1 MWKRTLK
8 FSIPLII
15 CLVLLLMLMPG
26 CKEEAPT
33 ATVTTTATA
42 TTTATTT
49 ATATTTTTA
58 TVAPTTPTATK
69 APKDKI
75 LIGASRPLS
84 GAWSSIG
91 NAALKPIMEMWG
103 EEVNADGGIYVK
115 EYGKKLPVE
124 FKIYDDT
131 SDLGTMVRL
140 TEKLIVEDKVDILF
154 PACGTSMISAQAPIA
169 NKYGKVLITA
179 EGGATI
185 MKDALPGMPYV
196 FISLSFSDWYELPVL
211 ADMLAAKGAKTAYII
226 YIADLH
232 GVEYSGIAGIEFDRV
247 GIQVLDSVSVP
258 IFQEDFEP
266 IIKAAK
272 AANPDVFCAFCYP
285 WLVFPAVAESM
296 TQGFNPD
303 AWIGGPGAN
312 FGYFKTQYFGDGV
325 EGVLCFAVANQKTS
339 PEMKELFD
347 NLIARVGEDN
357 TDYWG
362 WPLYAP
368 LVSIWQQAI
377 EETGTLDQKMIRDYI
392 ATHHFN
398 TILGDTW
405 FDIIGGGGGLM
416 AKETHPGEIG
426 QWQSGIVEIVG
437 GGDWDATKL
446 TADFIYPKPTWPAP

>member
-1 MWKRTLK
+1 
-8 FSIPLII
+8 
-15 CLVLLLMLMPG
+15 
-26 CKEEAPT
+26 
-33 ATVTTTATA
+33 
-42 TTTATTT
+42 
-49 ATATTTTTA
+49 
-58 TVAPTTPTATK
+58 
-69 APKDKI
+69 
-75 LIGASRPLS
+75 
-84 GAWSSIG
+84 
-91 NAALKPIMEMWG
+91 MEMWQ
-103 EEVNADGGIYVK
+103 EQVNADGGIYVE

-124 FKIYDDT
+124 FKVYDDT

-179 EGGATI
+179 EGGATM

-211 ADMLAAKGAKTAYII
+211 ADMLSEAGAKTAYII

-232 GVEYSGIAGIEFDRV
+232 GVEYSGIGSIEFDRV
-247 GIQVLDSVSVP
+247 GIEVLDSVSVP

-272 AANPDVFCAFCYP
+272 AADPDVFCAFAYP
-285 WLVFPAVAESM
+285 WLVAPAVAESI

-312 FGYFKTQYFGDGV
+312 FGYFQTQYFGDAA
-325 EGVLCFAVANQKTS
+325 EGVLCFATGNQKTS
-339 PEMKELFD
+339 PEMGELFD
-347 NLIARVGEDN
+347 NLIAAAGADN

-377 EETGTLDQKMIRDYI
+377 EETGTLDQDVIRDYI
-392 ATHHFN
+392 ATSHFD

-405 FDIIGGGGGLM
+405 FEIIGGGGGLM
-416 AKETHPGEIG
+416 AKECHPGEIG
-426 QWQSGIVEIVG
+426 QWQNGMVEIVG
-437 GGDWDATKL
+437 GGDWPATVI
-446 TADFIYPKPTWPAP
+446 TSDFIYPKPPWPTP